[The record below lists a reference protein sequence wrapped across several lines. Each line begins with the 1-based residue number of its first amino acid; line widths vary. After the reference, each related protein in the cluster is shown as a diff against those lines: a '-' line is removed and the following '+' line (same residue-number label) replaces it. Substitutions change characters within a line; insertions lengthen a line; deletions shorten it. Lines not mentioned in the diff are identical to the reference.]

1 MQLLSD
7 EDFRFECVWIDDEKG
22 AVLRAMHAPS
32 GKTIERVIGFDADGR
47 HRKELIAELRLEL
60 AKQFPPEHL
69 VIEDMWLG
77 PGKGSSLR
85 MRHTPTGKSVE
96 RVIGYDSKAK
106 NLCAMFSELLQQ
118 LR

>member
-1 MQLLSD
+1 MQLVSD
-7 EDFRFECVWIDDEKG
+7 EDFRFERLWIDDKKG
-22 AVLRAMHAPS
+22 AILRATHAPS
-32 GKTIERVIGFDADGR
+32 GKTAERLIGFDADGQ
-47 HRKELIAELRLEL
+47 HRRELIAELRREL

-69 VIEDMWLG
+69 LIEDMWLG
-77 PGKGSSLR
+77 PGKGAGLR

-106 NLCAMFSELLQQ
+106 NLCAMFSDLLQQ